1 MKIKSYKCDLC
12 GKEMD
17 VPVLT
22 MIWKNQEEKHYC
34 EDCIGSICMLAAY
47 TFWYFNN
54 EDLAKSF
61 DKTDSHWK
69 GCENCCEKSKI

>member
-22 MIWKNQEEKHYC
+22 MIWKNQE
-34 EDCIGSICMLAAY
+34 D
-47 TFWYFNN
+47 FWYFNN

-61 DKTDSHWK
+61 DKTDSYWK
-69 GCENCCEKSKI
+69 GCENCCEKSKN